1 MSELVPKPIN
11 PRRIIKRLRKALLM
25 KKQAEKEGVAIP
37 VALPYPYPLKEPEKE
52 KEKPK
57 KEVEGIDISPEGRFF
72 KYRVK
77 AKKEEDEIASINVK
91 YPLIPKRPKRGEYI
105 YAYAHIKYDEKTKG
119 LIYYLME
126 PPLTRGDMNII
137 DDIKRDLEERLDI
150 DITKLGAVETK
161 EILIN
166 EIDISLKNLGVEID
180 ETKKRIIVYYIERD
194 ALGLGKIEALM
205 RDPNIEDISC
215 DGVGIY
221 IYVYY
226 RDPRIGSIR
235 TNIKFDTQEEL
246 DSFIIKLAQ
255 KCNKTISIA
264 EPLLD
269 GTLPDGSRVQATLGS
284 DIARRGSNFTIRR
297 FTKNPLTP
305 THMLRFKTLNS
316 LQLAYLWL
324 AVEHG
329 QSILIS
335 GGTATGKTS
344 LLNVLSLF
352 IRPNLKVVSIED
364 TSEIQ
369 LPLEHWIPHVARSP
383 LSIKG
388 KTGEVTL
395 FDLLKASL
403 RQRPD
408 YIIVGEV
415 RGREAFVLFQQMATG
430 HPSLATI
437 HAATIPQLIDRL
449 ITPPISLPP
458 RLLENIN
465 IIVFLSLS
473 RIKEETVRRANTILE
488 VIGVE
493 NERPVTRTIFEWNPT
508 NDSFE
513 KREPSVVLKKIA
525 RMSGLSEDEIIEE
538 LFRRKR
544 ILEWML
550 KNNMYDYREVA
561 KLIHAY
567 YNDPAKV
574 MDIVAGTVL
583 T

>member
-1 MSELVPKPIN
+1 MSELVPRPISVQ
-11 PRRIIKRLRKALLM
+11 RIIRRFRRAIVSKTR
-25 KKQAEKEGVAIP
+25 EKEESLVTKGIAIP
-37 VALPYPYPLKEPEKE
+37 VAFPYPPGAFKE
-52 KEKPK
+52 KEKKEEPK
-57 KEVEGIDISPEGRFF
+57 KIEGIDITTEGRFF
-72 KYRVK
+72 RYKRKRDV
-77 AKKEEDEIASINVK
+77 ETDIVNINIK
-91 YPLIPKRPKRGEYI
+91 YPLIPEKPKRGEQI
-105 YAYAHIKYDEKTKG
+105 YAYANIRYDEKTKN
-119 LIYYLME
+119 LVYYLIE
-126 PPLTRGDMNII
+126 PPLTRGDINLIE
-137 DDIKRDLEERLDI
+137 DIKRDLEERLDI
-150 DITKLGAVETK
+150 DITKLGAVETE
-161 EILIN
+161 EILIE
-166 EIDISLKNLGVEID
+166 EIENSLRNIGVEIS
-180 ETKKRIIVYYIERD
+180 ESKKRTIIYYIKRD
-194 ALGLGKIEALM
+194 AMGLGKIEALM

-226 RDPRIGSIR
+226 RDPRIGSVK
-235 TNIKFDTQEEL
+235 TNIKFDTQDEL
-246 DSFIIKLAQ
+246 DSFIVKLAQ
-255 KCNKTISIA
+255 KCNKTVSIA

-284 DIARRGSNFTIRR
+284 DIARRGSNFTIRK

-305 THMLRFKTLNS
+305 THMLKFNTLNS

-329 QSILIS
+329 KSILIS
-335 GGTATGKTS
+335 GGTATGKTT

-415 RGREAFVLFQQMATG
+415 RGKEAFVLFQQMATG

-437 HAATIPQLIDRL
+437 HAATVPQLIDRL

-458 RLLENIN
+458 RLLENID
-465 IIVFLSLS
+465 IIIFLSRT
-473 RIKEETVRRANTILE
+473 RIRGEVVRRASKILE
-488 VIGVE
+488 VVGIE
-493 NERPVTRTIFEWNPT
+493 NEKPITRTIFEWNPST
-508 NDSFE
+508 DKFE

-525 RMSGLSEDEIIEE
+525 ELAGLKEDEVIGE
-538 LFRRKR
+538 LFRRKK
-544 ILEWML
+544 IIEWML
-550 KNNMYDYREVA
+550 EHNIYDYRQVA
-561 KLIHAY
+561 KIIHTY
-567 YNDPAKV
+567 YTDPERL
-574 MDIVAGTVL
+574 MDYITSV
-583 T
+583 